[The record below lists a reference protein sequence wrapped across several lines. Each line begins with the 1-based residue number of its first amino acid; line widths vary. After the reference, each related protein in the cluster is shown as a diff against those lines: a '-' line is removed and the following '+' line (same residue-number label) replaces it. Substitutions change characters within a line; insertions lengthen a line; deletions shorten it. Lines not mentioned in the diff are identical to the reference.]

1 MNPRLGLLQPY
12 PFERLRELLHGV
24 TPPANLRP
32 ISLGLGEPQHPTP
45 QLLKDALTAN
55 LSGLAR
61 YPLTLGL
68 AELRTAVAQWLVRR
82 HGLKGLDA
90 GTQVLPVG
98 GSREALF
105 SIAQAVLDPDEHDAL
120 VISPN
125 PFYQIYEGAA
135 LLGGA
140 HPYYVN
146 SLPQNALRPDWQSIP
161 DNVWQRVRLVYTC
174 SPSNPHGRVMPME
187 EWKLLFDLSERH
199 GFVIVSD
206 ECYSEIYFDE
216 SKPPLGAL
224 AAAQA
229 LGRTDYARLV
239 VMGSLSKR
247 SSAPGLRSGFA
258 AGDKAVLA
266 KYALYRTYHGSAL
279 SNSVQLASVAAW
291 NDEKHVVEN
300 RRLYREKF
308 AAFYERVNPA
318 LPLTRPEAAFYY
330 WVAVP
335 GGDDL
340 AFTRDLFAAT
350 HVTVLPGSYIGRE
363 AHGVNPGRGM
373 VRMALVST
381 VEDAVEAASRV
392 AGFLEKRGT
401 PMAADAAPMAADKR

>member
-12 PFERLRELLHGV
+12 PFEKLRTLLAGAK
-24 TPPANLRP
+24 PPAQLRH

-45 QLLKDALTAN
+45 ALIKDALAAN
-55 LSGLAR
+55 LAGLSR

-68 AELRTAVAQWLVRR
+68 PELRAAMAEWIARR
-82 HGLKGLDA
+82 HGLGTLDP
-90 GTQVLPVG
+90 GTQVIPVT

-105 SIAQAVLDPDEHDAL
+105 AIAQVILDPSEKDAL
-120 VISPN
+120 VVSPN

-140 HPYYVN
+140 RPYFA
-146 SLPQNALRPDWQSIP
+146 NARPSHAMQPDWDAIP
-161 DNVWQRVRLVYTC
+161 DDVWKRTRLLYAC
-174 SPSNPHGRVMPME
+174 SPSNPTGRVMPRE
-187 EWKLLFDLSERH
+187 EWQKLFELSDRH
-199 GFVIVSD
+199 GFTIVSD

-216 SKPPLGAL
+216 GRPPLGAL
-224 AAAQA
+224 AAAKA
-229 LGRTDYARLV
+229 MGREGYPRLV

-258 AGDKAVLA
+258 AGDRAILEKFV
-266 KYALYRTYHGSAL
+266 LYRTYHGSQM
-279 SNSVQLASVAAW
+279 SNAVQLASVPAW
-291 NDEKHVVEN
+291 KDEAHVVEN

-308 AAFYERVNPA
+308 ARFREIVSPV
-318 LPLTRPEAAFYY
+318 LPLTMPDAAFYY

-340 AFTRDLFAAT
+340 AFTRELFGAA
-350 HVTVLPGSYIGRE
+350 HVTVLPGSYISRE
-363 AHGVNPGRGM
+363 AHGANPGRGY

-381 VEDAVEAASRV
+381 VEDAVEAAQRIAKFVKHWAPAS
-392 AGFLEKRGT
+392 AGVTTGK
-401 PMAADAAPMAADKR
+401 

>member
-24 TPPANLRP
+24 TPPANLRA

-45 QLLKDALTAN
+45 QLIKDALTAN
-55 LSGLAR
+55 LGGLSR

-82 HGLKGLDA
+82 HGLKALDA

-105 SIAQAVLDPDEHDAL
+105 SIAQAVLDPDEHEAL

-125 PFYQIYEGAA
+125 PFYQIYEGAT

-140 HPYYVN
+140 RPYYVN

-161 DNVWQRVRLVYTC
+161 DSVWQRVRLVYTC

-187 EWKLLFDLSERH
+187 EWKLLFELSDRH

-229 LGRTDYARLV
+229 LGRGDYARLV

-258 AGDKAVLA
+258 AGDKAVLS

-308 AAFYERVNPA
+308 AAFYERVNPV

-340 AFTRDLFAAT
+340 AFTRELFAAT

-381 VEDAVEAASRV
+381 VEDAVEAANRIATFV
-392 AGFLEKRGT
+392 EKQATHERHT
-401 PMAADAAPMAADKR
+401 ASH